1 MEQPINESANQ
12 RVSASAAP
20 QTPDG
25 RPAVRPARVEDAEP
39 IAVLSGQLGYPTPAE
54 VTARRLAILLA
65 DPEHAV
71 FVAEWP
77 GTGVVGW
84 VHVCLRPLLILEAVA
99 EVEGLVVDASHRSQ
113 GVGHQLLAAA
123 ERWAHEHG
131 CTATYLRSNARR
143 EAAHRF
149 YQREGYQIIKTQFG
163 FWKTL

>member
-1 MEQPINESANQ
+1 MNQRINESANQ
-12 RVSASAAP
+12 RISESANP
-20 QTPDG
+20 QAQDG
-25 RPAVRPARVEDAEP
+25 KLVVRPARMEDAEQ
-39 IAVLSGQLGYPTPAE
+39 IAGLSGQLGYPTTAE

-77 GTGVVGW
+77 GTVAVGW
-84 VHVCLRPLLILEAVA
+84 VHVCLRPLLILDAVA
-99 EVEGLVVDASHRSQ
+99 EVEGLVVDADHRSQ

-123 ERWAHEHG
+123 ECWAHEHG
-131 CTATYLRSNARR
+131 CAATYLRSNARR